1 MSTIV
6 EEAVM
11 PSPSFVLNDETLIQL
26 LQLSDDQLLNVAK
39 AHFAVEVAPEFL
51 TDAVAALPS
60 MGLSIFG
67 FLKERAAKPAGKHL
81 ANVVAICSSDGGE
94 NICKKLDYCNR
105 REKFKGAVARARDAM
120 LGKLITPE
128 TMTDAGK
135 LRKYLEATLSP
146 EDFTALM
153 EFMKEARELL
163 GPMIEFGGLFGD
175 VVAPFVTPVSLALF
189 TALFTL
195 DELCQCDKRPEDRR
209 FKRII

>member
-1 MSTIV
+1 MTTIV

-11 PSPSFVLNDETLIQL
+11 PSPSFELSEETLIQL
-26 LQLSDDQLLNVAK
+26 LVLNDDQLLNVAK
-39 AHFAVEVAPEFL
+39 AHFAIEVAPELL
-51 TDAVAALPS
+51 TDAIVSLPS

-94 NICKKLDYCNR
+94 NTCKRLDYCNR
-105 REKFKGAVARARDAM
+105 RDKFKVAVARARDAV
-120 LGKLITPE
+120 LGKLITKE
-128 TMTDAGK
+128 TMQDAEK
-135 LRKYLEATLSP
+135 LRKYLEETLSP
-146 EDFTALM
+146 EEFAALM
-153 EFMKEARELL
+153 EFIKEARELL

-175 VVAPFVTPVSLALF
+175 VVAPFVTPVSLALY